1 MLRIAFNGLG
11 TMGAGMA
18 RRLIAAGFPVTV
30 YNRDRAKTEEHHKL
44 GARVAATPAEAAADA
59 EVVIAMV
66 ADDAASRSVWMGK
79 TGALAAVPN
88 SAVLIDSSTITP
100 GWARE
105 LSSLAESRGCSF
117 LDAPVTG
124 SRPQANDGELLF
136 LVGGDDAALARV
148 RPVLAE
154 MSRRIVHLGP
164 CGSGALMKLIN
175 NFLCGVQVASLA
187 EAVAWIERSGLNS
200 EEAISI
206 LTQGAPGSPLVGRVA
221 DRMHRQDYDVHFR
234 LGLMAKDLSY
244 ASQEGRQAGL
254 ELASADA
261 ALAAFRNASKMG
273 LGDRDVS
280 AIVEILRRSN
290 P

>member
-30 YNRDRAKTEEHHKL
+30 YNRDRSKTGEHQKQ

-59 EVVIAMV
+59 EVVISMV
-66 ADDAASRSVWMGK
+66 ADDVASRSVW
-79 TGALAAVPN
+79 TGETGVLAGVRN
-88 SAVLIDSSTITP
+88 SAVLIESSTITP
-100 GWARE
+100 AWARE
-105 LSSLAESRGCSF
+105 LGSVADARGCAF

-136 LVGGDDAALARV
+136 LVGGDAAVLEKV
-148 RPVLAE
+148 RPVLAA
-154 MSRRIVHLGP
+154 MSRGIVYLGP

-175 NFLCGVQVASLA
+175 NFVCGVQVASLA

-206 LTQGAPGSPLVGRVA
+206 LTEGAPGSPLVRRVA
-221 DRMHRQDYDVHFR
+221 GRMQQQDYDVHFR
-234 LGLMAKDLSY
+234 LDLMAKDLLY
-244 ASQEGRQAGL
+244 ASREGRQAGL
-254 ELASADA
+254 ELLSAGP
-261 ALAAFRNASKMG
+261 ALSVFRNASDKG
-273 LGDRDVS
+273 LGDRDLS
-280 AIVEILRRSN
+280 AVVEVLRPSN